1 MKFLLPEVAAA
12 AAAAAAAVLL
22 FLLPPAASY
31 PETVDVYAETV
42 SPEWHPVEEWS
53 VRREN
58 E

>member
-1 MKFLLPEVAAA
+1 MKFFLPAV
-12 AAAAAAAVLL
+12 AAAAVLL
-22 FLLPPAASY
+22 LLLPPPAAPY
-31 PETVDVYAETV
+31 PEIHVDRVDVYAETV

>member
-1 MKFLLPEVAAA
+1 MKFFLPAV
-12 AAAAAAAVLL
+12 AAAAVLL
-22 FLLPPAASY
+22 LLLPPPAAPY